1 MKVEEI
7 LNTLTTLDEVAIYER
22 QEYDDRVYI
31 KTLFKG
37 VNSFNIKLDEKV
49 LQLDVVMLT
58 IGGNKL
64 FIIAEDNEDET

>member
-1 MKVEEI
+1 MKVEDI

-64 FIIAEDNEDET
+64 FIIAEDNKDET